1 MNNQTLHGKVA
12 VITGSSRGIGKAIA
26 IELAEKGASIVL
38 NGRSHS
44 RLEDTENEIRK
55 IQPEL
60 ISVCCDVST
69 IQGGQCLIDEAIKK
83 FGKIDILV
91 NNVGVS
97 MRGKLADLN
106 PEVYKTILDS
116 NVLSVVY
123 PSIPAIRH
131 LRETKGSIIF
141 ISSLAGIR
149 GLPGMSAY
157 CSAKMALRA
166 LAESIRIEEA
176 KYKLHVGLIYVGY
189 TEIDVG
195 KETIYQDGTK
205 TLLEPR
211 KGRGAQTTVFVA
223 KAVVR
228 NIMNRNFL
236 TVLTAIGK
244 LNLFLQARFPM
255 LVERILLKNIK
266 KFESYLN

>member
-1 MNNQTLHGKVA
+1 MKNQILKGKVA
-12 VITGSSRGIGKAIA
+12 IITGSSRGIGKAIA

-38 NGRSHS
+38 NGRNHS
-44 RLEDTENEIRK
+44 RLNDTENEIRK

-60 ISVCCDVST
+60 ISVCSDVST
-69 IQGGQCLIDEAIKK
+69 IQGGQYLIDEAIKK
-83 FGKIDILV
+83 FGRIDMLV

-116 NVLSVVY
+116 NVLSVVF

-166 LAESIRIEEA
+166 LAESINRRSNN
-176 KYKLHVGLIYVGY
+176 LCGLYRDRRGERNY
-189 TEIDVG
+189 FSEWNQNHLRT
-195 KETIYQDGTK
+195 T
-205 TLLEPR
+205 
-211 KGRGAQTTVFVA
+211 KGRSTNKRICCKSGG
-223 KAVVR
+223 KKYE
-228 NIMNRNFL
+228 NF
-236 TVLTAIGK
+236 
-244 LNLFLQARFPM
+244 
-255 LVERILLKNIK
+255 
-266 KFESYLN
+266 